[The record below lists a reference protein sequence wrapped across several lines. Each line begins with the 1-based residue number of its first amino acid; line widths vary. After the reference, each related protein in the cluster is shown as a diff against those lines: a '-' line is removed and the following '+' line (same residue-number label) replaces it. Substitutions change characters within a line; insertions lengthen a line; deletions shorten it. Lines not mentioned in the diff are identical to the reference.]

1 MITLPNIDGVI
12 WNKEY
17 RALEIVKELVSTG
30 SCKISLNCEGPCA
43 ESLGLYNLLDFVCDQ
58 FCVEKKQIEII
69 TCNQLEDHSD
79 YRIKIQPPLYIKET
93 QEFYK
98 NNLSHFNEKHFS
110 QIAPIG
116 IFIGRSNF
124 LRLQLASEIQRRYQ
138 RGVDMTFHYDRNI
151 EFHAPHCGIENL
163 INRNIDMQT
172 VAICLDFLSQCPKK
186 ISSEK
191 VSYPILTPQHLD
203 ICRYYH
209 GFFCEIVCETYSMGK
224 SFYPTEKIWRPLMM
238 KTPFIVQGPMYY
250 LYNLKKLGFQTFDRW
265 WDEGHQHDPYDYQPE
280 AILRLIDWIMSLSLN
295 DLQKMYNEM
304 KPILQHNHDRFM
316 ELQGKD
322 FPKIFGYK

>member
-1 MITLPNIDGVI
+1 
-12 WNKEY
+12 
-17 RALEIVKELVSTG
+17 
-30 SCKISLNCEGPCA
+30 
-43 ESLGLYNLLDFVCDQ
+43 LGLYNLLDFVCDQ
-58 FCVEKKQIEII
+58 FCIEKKQIEII

-98 NNLSHFNEKHFS
+98 SNLSHFNEKHFS

-124 LRLQLASEIQRRYQ
+124 LRLQLASEIQRRYHN
-138 RGVDMTFHYDRNI
+138 GVDMTFHYDRNI

-186 ISSEK
+186 IPSEK

-322 FPKIFGYK
+322 FSKIFGYK